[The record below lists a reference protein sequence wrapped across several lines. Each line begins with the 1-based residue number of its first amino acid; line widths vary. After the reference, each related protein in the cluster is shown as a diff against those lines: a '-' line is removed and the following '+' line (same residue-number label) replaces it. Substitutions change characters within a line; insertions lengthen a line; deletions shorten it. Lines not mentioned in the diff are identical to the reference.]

1 MAGRGPAPKTN
12 AIRRNVQNQ
21 MGFEQITAEPSPQ
34 PELPTLYRAQLTKN
48 GPRRVKVAWPKATQ
62 DWWAMWGG
70 SPLMR
75 DATADDWSFLMD
87 TALIHAEFW
96 RGDMK
101 VAGELRL
108 RVAKFGATPE
118 DRLRLKKQFAP
129 PEPEGED
136 GPKKSGA
143 RARRGGL
150 VAV

>member
-21 MGFEQITAEPSPQ
+21 AGFEQIIAEPSPQ
-34 PELPTLYRAQLTKN
+34 PKLPQLYKPQLTKA
-48 GPRRVKVAWPKATQ
+48 GWRQVKRAWPKPTQ
-62 DWWAMWGG
+62 DWWAMWGA